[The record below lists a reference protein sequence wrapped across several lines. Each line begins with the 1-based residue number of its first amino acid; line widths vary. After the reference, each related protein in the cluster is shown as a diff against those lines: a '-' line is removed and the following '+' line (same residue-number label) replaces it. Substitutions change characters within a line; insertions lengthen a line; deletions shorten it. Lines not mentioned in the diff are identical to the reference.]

1 MKFYRTN
8 RILLLA
14 LALVLALGGFVGC
27 SDDGPSEPQQ
37 TPVAPPG
44 GGQGVAFNIT
54 VTATP
59 DQLEV
64 GGSSPSTIR
73 VQVRRVDNG
82 QAPANGT
89 TVGLSTTL
97 GDLQTPGSGI
107 QSTLLSLLNGNAQI
121 LLYPG
126 GNLGGALIRAQLQNS
141 VGQFNLPIGEVATF
155 FLSFVTPNTGAQQ
168 GGEVVEVT
176 GGGIEEPVRVTFDG
190 TPAEILSV
198 NSDRIRVRTPPSTTQ
213 VATGTTLPVTV
224 QATVRLNGTDQATD
238 ALTNGYVYL
247 PGSTPPGGVQQPQ
260 VFSVTPA
267 SGPNEGGTEVTLQ
280 GVGFQSPV
288 QVFFG
293 SGATPNTFTG
303 VEATVLSVSGTQL
316 VVRTPSASGIG
327 QANNNSS
334 VSILVRNLGTGFA
347 GITNAA
353 FTYGSRVIITSVA
366 PNDIAYSSRSLVTI
380 FGQGFSAPVAVSLG
394 GLAAS
399 VVSVTGTEILVRA
412 SIPNITNCTDVSGE
426 VRVVNINNGDFG
438 TFPLFTYRAIMPTIF
453 NISPSLGPG
462 ATPTA
467 RTISGINFEDP
478 VRALFG
484 EAAGGVNASSSSSIS
499 VTTPTFSMF
508 DEESCDDDGDGTQ
521 GMRFVNTSVDL
532 TVINLLT
539 QCEDILTGGYTFT
552 PSDTSCR
559 GDMGP
564 PPPEPPPPTPEC
576 SDGIDNDGDG
586 LVDHE
591 TINPINPDPEC
602 AGPNDN
608 DESA

>member
-1 MKFYRTN
+1 MKFNRTH
-8 RILLLA
+8 RLLLA
-14 LALVLALGGFVGC
+14 LALLLAPVGFVGC
-27 SDDGPSEPQQ
+27 SASDGPSEPQQ
-37 TPVAPPG
+37 TPAVPPG

-59 DQLEV
+59 DQLEA
-64 GGSSPSTIR
+64 GGSTPATIR
-73 VQVRRVDNG
+73 VKVRRVDNG
-82 QAPANGT
+82 QPPANGT

-107 QSTLLSLLNGNAQI
+107 QNILLSLLNGDAQI

-126 GNLGGALIRAQLQNS
+126 RNLGGALIRAQLQNS
-141 VGQFNLPIGEVATF
+141 FGQINLPIGEVATF

-190 TPAEILSV
+190 TPAEVLSV
-198 NSDRIRVRTPPSTTQ
+198 TSDRIRVRTPPSITQ
-213 VATGTTLPVTV
+213 VATGTTRPVTV
-224 QATVRLNGTDQATD
+224 QATVRLNSADQATD
-238 ALTNGYVYL
+238 ALANGFVYL
-247 PGSTPPGGVQQPQ
+247 PGNTPPGGVQQPQ

-293 SGATPNTFTG
+293 TGTTPNNFTG
-303 VEATVLSVSGTQL
+303 VEATVLSVTSSQL

-327 QANNNSS
+327 QANNNSA
-334 VSILVRNLGTGFA
+334 VNILVRNLGTGFA
-347 GITNAA
+347 GVTTSA

-366 PNDIAYSSRSLVTI
+366 PNQIPYNSRSLVTV
-380 FGQGFSAPVAVSLG
+380 FGQGFSAPVAVSLA
-394 GLAAS
+394 GLAAT
-399 VVSVTGTEILVRA
+399 VISVTGTEIVVRA
-412 SIPNITNCTDVSGE
+412 SIPNIEGCTDVNGE
-426 VRVVNINNGDFG
+426 VRVVNINNGDFN
-438 TFPLFTYRAIMPTIF
+438 TFDDFTYHAFMPTIF
-453 NISPSLGPG
+453 GVTPPSGPG
-462 ATPTA
+462 AIPSA
-467 RTISGINFEDP
+467 RTVNGANFEEP
-478 VRALFG
+478 VRVVFG
-484 EAAGGVNASSSSSIS
+484 DAAAGVNATSVSSIS
-499 VTTPTFSMF
+499 VTTPVFTAF

-521 GMRFVNTSVDL
+521 GMRFVNTSVDV
-532 TVINLLT
+532 TVTNLLT
-539 QCEDILTGGYTFT
+539 ECEDMVTGGYSYS
-552 PSDTSCR
+552 PSDISCR
-559 GDMGP
+559 GDAGP
-564 PPPEPPPPTPEC
+564 PPPPALPEC